1 MRHARALLPYA
12 VTGLVVVAASAA
24 ALGLAIGDLR
34 DAREAAVDRP
44 SAAPS
49 AAPRAFPELSRTGR
63 LAYWRGDTTGS
74 GGELTVANLDG
85 TLRRAIARTGATR
98 RISLTRWTPDGEAV
112 AYVENG
118 TTLAL
123 ARLDGTRAELTLSDD
138 VRTGGGRIT
147 DHRWTSDG
155 SRVAATVVR
164 ADLRSDVYVALV
176 ADRSWV
182 RATDLDDV
190 FVAEWIDSDHLLVH
204 TGGGIIGVL
213 RPGVMNAIR
222 PITGMP
228 ATSPLIADDGRVHFL
243 TGAITSTPRD
253 ISLPY
258 LTASRATVWS
268 IGLDGSEPRSETQNP
283 LDDVRLDGR
292 YGPGAYLAHRGSSQ
306 LQVLLSEAVNVP
318 ANDAGPAER
327 IVVAPDGRS
336 AVGFSSSRIVRF
348 DVARAAAP
356 GSLGPPTVM
365 LDSTQ
370 GGDVWHPRQAATPR
384 LSTGSASGAPA
395 ARYAF
400 SLGGHLWSMGPDG
413 IASFLRPRTMQ
424 AGRRAPPPPAWSP
437 RGDRVLTVQ
446 LAGIGLTG
454 VTAATPVAVT
464 IDRDGGLRPYAE
476 SRAATAIPTW
486 APSGDAFAVVVD
498 RRGVDGA
505 SAQAELEV
513 RFLRLDGSLARPA
526 IAARDASWTRA
537 GIVLLT
543 DTAIE
548 ISDGTGSRTV
558 LELARI
564 LADPRP
570 GFAADRASV
579 TFTALAATADG
590 AYASVRVGVTPRSG
604 PNQVVFALVSLA
616 NGTVMGFLPQS
627 TLQDVGWSPAG
638 RLLGATRSAQPE
650 SAAEVRDGASGL
662 VIATQPGRFA
672 GWSPDGAWY
681 YVARAEGLFAFRP
694 GGGAGVRV
702 SAIGVPVSTTA
713 P

>member
-24 ALGLAIGDLR
+24 ALGLAVADLR
-34 DAREAAVDRP
+34 DAREAAADRP

-63 LAYWRGDTTGS
+63 LAYWRGDTTGT

-85 TLRRAIARTGATR
+85 TLRRALARTAATR
-98 RISLTRWTPDGEAV
+98 RIALTRWTPDGEAV

-118 TTLAL
+118 VTLAL
-123 ARLDGTRAELTLSDD
+123 ARLDGTRAELTLTDG
-138 VRTGGGRIT
+138 VRSGGGRIT
-147 DHRWTSDG
+147 GHRWTADG
-155 SRVAATVVR
+155 SRVAVTVVR
-164 ADLRSDVYVALV
+164 ADLRSDVYIARV
-176 ADRSWV
+176 ADRSWI

-190 FVAEWIDSDHLLVH
+190 FVAEWIDGDQVLVY
-204 TGGGIIGVL
+204 TGGGIVGVL
-213 RPGVMNAIR
+213 RTGAMNAIR

-253 ISLPY
+253 ITLPY

-292 YGPGAYLAHRGSSQ
+292 YGPGSYLAHRGSSQ

-318 ANDAGPAER
+318 ATDAGPAER

-336 AVGFSSSRIVRF
+336 AVGFSASRIVRF

-365 LDSTQ
+365 LDSAL
-370 GGDVWHPRQAATPR
+370 GGDVWHPRPGLSARPAA
-384 LSTGSASGAPA
+384 GSATGAPA
-395 ARYAF
+395 ARYVF

-413 IASFLRPRTMQ
+413 SASLLRPRTLQ
-424 AGRRAPPPPAWSP
+424 SGRRPPPPPAWSAK
-437 RGDRVLTVQ
+437 GDRVLTVQ
-446 LAGIGLTG
+446 LAGIGLAG
-454 VTAATPVAVT
+454 VTAATPIAVT
-464 IDRDGGLRPYAE
+464 IDRDGGLRPYLE
-476 SRAATAIPTW
+476 SRAATATPSW
-486 APSGDAFAVVVD
+486 APAGDAFAVVVD

-513 RFLRLDGSLARPA
+513 RFLNIDGSVARPA
-526 IAARDASWTRA
+526 VPARDAAWTR
-537 GIVLLT
+537 GGVVLLT
-543 DTAIE
+543 DTAIR
-548 ISDGTGSRTV
+548 ISDGAGSRAV
-558 LELARI
+558 LDLARI
-564 LADPRP
+564 LADPRAA
-570 GFAADRASV
+570 FAADRTSV
-579 TFTALAATADG
+579 TVSSLAATSDG
-590 AYASVRVGVTPRSG
+590 AFASVRVAVTPRSG
-604 PNQVVFALVSLA
+604 PNQVAFALVRLA
-616 NGTVMGFLPQS
+616 DGSITGFLPQT
-627 TLQDVGWSPAG
+627 TLRDVGWSPAG
-638 RLLGATRSAQPE
+638 RLLGATRSVLPE
-650 SAAEVRDGASGL
+650 VAAEVRDGATGA

-681 YVARAEGLFAFRP
+681 YVARAEGLFAFRTA
-694 GGGAGVRV
+694 GGAGVRM
-702 SAIGVPVSTTA
+702 SAIGVPVSTTE

>member
-12 VTGLVVVAASAA
+12 VSALVVVGASVA
-24 ALGLAIGDLR
+24 ALGLAVADLR

-44 SAAPS
+44 SATPS

-85 TLRRAIARTGATR
+85 TLRRALARTGATR
-98 RISLTRWTPDGEAV
+98 RIALTRWTPDGEAV

-118 TTLAL
+118 ITLAL
-123 ARLDGTRAELTLSDD
+123 ARLDGTRAELTLTDD

-147 DHRWTSDG
+147 DHRWTADG
-155 SRVAATVVR
+155 SRVAVTVVR
-164 ADLRSDVYVALV
+164 ADLRSDVYVALL
-176 ADRSWV
+176 ADRSWI

-190 FVAEWIDSDHLLVH
+190 FVAEWVDSDHLLVS
-204 TGGGIIGVL
+204 TGGGIIGLL
-213 RPGVMNAIR
+213 RLGVMNAIR

-243 TGAITSTPRD
+243 TGAITSSPRD
-253 ISLPY
+253 ITLPY

-292 YGPGAYLAHRGSSQ
+292 YGPGSYLAHRGSSQ

-318 ANDAGPAER
+318 AIDAGPAER

-336 AVGFSSSRIVRF
+336 AVGFSASRIVRF
-348 DVARAAAP
+348 DIARAVAP

-365 LDSTQ
+365 LDSAL
-370 GGDVWHPRQAATPR
+370 GGDVWHPRPGAPPR
-384 LSTGSASGAPA
+384 LATGAPSGGPA

-413 IASFLRPRTMQ
+413 IASFLRPRTLQ
-424 AGRRAPPPPAWSP
+424 SGRRPPPPPAWSP

-446 LAGIGLTG
+446 LAGIGLAG
-454 VTAATPVAVT
+454 VSAATPIAVT
-464 IDRDGGLRPYAE
+464 IDRDGGLRPYVE
-476 SRAATAIPTW
+476 SRAATATPTW

-513 RFLRLDGSLARPA
+513 RFLRLDGSVARPA
-526 IAARDASWTRA
+526 IPARDASWTRA
-537 GIVLLT
+537 AVVLLT
-543 DTAIE
+543 ETAIV
-548 ISDGTGSRTV
+548 ISDGAGSRTV
-558 LELARI
+558 IELARI
-564 LADPRP
+564 LADPRA
-570 GFAADRASV
+570 GFATDRASV
-579 TFTALAATADG
+579 AFTSLAATADG
-590 AYASVRVGVTPRSG
+590 GFASVRVAVTPRSG
-604 PNQVVFALVSLA
+604 LNQVAFALVSLA
-616 NGTVMGFLPQS
+616 EGTVTGFLPQS

-638 RLLGATRSAQPE
+638 RLLGATRSGLPE
-650 SAAEVRDGASGL
+650 STAEVRDAASGA
-662 VIATQPGRFA
+662 VVAAQPGRFA

-681 YVARAEGLFAFRP
+681 YVARATGLFAFP
-694 GGGAGVRV
+694 AGGGAGVRV